1 MVVLA
6 GGVVLLAG
14 CSGGGGG
21 TSAGSTPPSTSMTTP
36 MATSLP
42 ASSATPAAAP
52 SGPATP
58 PVSSTRG
65 AGSGTAGAGC
75 DPDSTGIPAGAVS
88 GPAVDVDGDG
98 RADSAWLQR
107 NADGSQ
113 LVGIT
118 TARGATFGAL
128 YRSGSP
134 IDRKVLVADV
144 NGAGTIAVIVSD
156 GRRASLFT
164 VAGCSLVPVRNA
176 QGAQYSF
183 DLGFGD
189 AGTGI
194 GCSGVTGRP
203 GVGLVGLKLNRDAAG
218 RPTTVVRTAI
228 VLDGA
233 SASNGVSDT
242 IDVSGDPTGPAVT
255 TATEITCGDLTMMA
269 NGVG

>member
-1 MVVLA
+1 V
-6 GGVVLLAG
+6 
-14 CSGGGGG
+14 
-21 TSAGSTPPSTSMTTP
+21 STPPSTSMTTP
-36 MATSLP
+36 MSTSLP

-52 SGPATP
+52 SGSATP

-65 AGSGTAGAGC
+65 AGTGVAGAGC
-75 DPDSTGIPAGAVS
+75 AVE
-88 GPAVDVDGDG
+88 GTVDVDGDG
-98 RADSAWLQR
+98 RADSVWLQR

-118 TARGATFGAL
+118 TASGATFGAL

-164 VAGCSLVPVRNA
+164 VADCSLVPVHNP
-176 QGAQYSF
+176 QGTQYTF

-218 RPTTVVRTAI
+218 KPTAVVRTAI
-228 VLDGA
+228 VVDGA

-255 TATEITCGDLTMMA
+255 TATEITCGDLTMKA